1 MLRSENVK
9 SENVTVGKCRIAVG
23 NCHIG
28 NSLSEIV
35 LSKNVE
41 SEIVTESIF
50 GSGYRRGGGSSG
62 FFSAQNGGF

>member
-35 LSKNVE
+35 LSKNVK
-41 SEIVTESIF
+41 SEIVTESPKT
-50 GSGYRRGGGSSG
+50 GCTAKSRSD
-62 FFSAQNGGF
+62 